1 MLGLIAALLCVSPH
15 AAVNKT
21 DSGKQTPVK
30 SGKGKTRKATTRNR
44 KTEDA
49 SHWQKKQPFAALSN
63 DKKSQT
69 PVKQSSRNAK
79 KNFADYRFVNNLPET
94 GKTRED
100 SRSVKLASS
109 VFKQSAVRICFEKPV
124 GFHDGY
130 KGIRNR

>member
-63 DKKSQT
+63 DKK
-69 PVKQSSRNAK
+69 VRLQS
-79 KNFADYRFVNNLPET
+79 NNPRGMQKRILPIT
-94 GKTRED
+94 G
-100 SRSVKLASS
+100 S
-109 VFKQSAVRICFEKPV
+109 
-124 GFHDGY
+124 
-130 KGIRNR
+130 